1 MKGLFKSHK
10 QPAEVVKSLKESF
23 QAMERPEK
31 KSEKTVEDVSRY
43 LSQLK
48 SLFVGSQSDQ
58 DPSSDVLAQLCQ
70 EIYHTDVLLFVVR
83 HLASIDF
90 EGRKDVAQIFSGV
103 CRRQIG
109 TRFPTVDYLCAHPE
123 FMTALI
129 SKYDEQEVALMAG
142 SMLRECSRH
151 ESLTRIILTLP
162 EFYRFFD
169 LIQVSTF
176 DIASDAFTTFRDL
189 LTRHKLLVRNFLESE
204 YDRFFSEYQRLL
216 TSENYVSKRQA
227 LKLLGELLLDR
238 HNFTV
243 MTKYIGQSENLKLM
257 MNLLRE
263 KSRSIQFE
271 AFHVFKIFV
280 ANPNKPQSIADILYR
295 NQEKLVQFLTAFQP
309 DRADDE
315 QFLDEKSYL
324 IKQIRDLQAPSGN
337 PTTTPGQQASA
348 NSSLVDNSTD
358 QTFH

>member
-10 QPAEVVKSLKESF
+10 QPAEVVKSLKEAL

-31 KSEKTVEDVSRY
+31 KTEKTVEEVSRH

-48 SLFVGSQSDQ
+48 SLFVGTPPDQ
-58 DPSSDVLAQLCQ
+58 EPSLEVIAQLCQ
-70 EIYHTDVLLFVVR
+70 EIYHTDVLLFIVR

-90 EGRKDVAQIFSGV
+90 EGRKDVGQIFSVV

-109 TRFPTVDYLCAHPE
+109 TRYPTVDYLCAHPE

-129 SKYDEQEVALMAG
+129 ARYDEQEVALTAG

-162 EFYRFFD
+162 ELYRFFD

-204 YDRFFSEYQRLL
+204 YDRFFGEYQRLL

-243 MTKYIGQSENLKLM
+243 MTKYIGQPDNLKLM

-280 ANPNKPQSIADILYR
+280 ANPNKPQPIADILCR

-324 IKQIRDLQAPSGN
+324 IKQIRDLQPNSTPANTGGNAGAAPSDPIN
-337 PTTTPGQQASA
+337 DS
-348 NSSLVDNSTD
+348 N
-358 QTFH
+358 FE